1 LRSSTL
7 QHDDRRDGAVAS
19 GRRSAYCPGI
29 RDLSR
34 EGARVRA
41 AYRTDR
47 GDEQSL
53 GAHRPKKIGR
63 PIEQRGYE
71 LPYLPA
77 YSPDYNPIEEAA
89 FAKIKK
95 LPRKA
100 AARSRE
106 ALVEAVGA
114 ALSTITAEDA
124 WASWNIPA
132 TVRRVSYCERRAV
145 PLGDHR

>member
-19 GRRSAYCPGI
+19 GRRSVYCPGI
-29 RDLSR
+29 RDLSG
-34 EGARVRA
+34 EGARVKA

-53 GAHRPKKIGR
+53 GAHRPKRIIRR

-77 YSPDYNPIEEAA
+77 YSLDYNPIEEAA

-106 ALVEAVGA
+106 AL
-114 ALSTITAEDA
+114 
-124 WASWNIPA
+124 
-132 TVRRVSYCERRAV
+132 
-145 PLGDHR
+145 